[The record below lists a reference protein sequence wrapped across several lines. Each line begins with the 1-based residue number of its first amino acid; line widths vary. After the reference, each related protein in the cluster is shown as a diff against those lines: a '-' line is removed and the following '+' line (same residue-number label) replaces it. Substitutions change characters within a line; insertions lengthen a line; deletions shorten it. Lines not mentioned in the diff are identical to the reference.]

1 MNISDS
7 EAMNFSEN
15 SKDEAVAVWDNTL
28 QLIKENVHEQ
38 SFITWFKPIV
48 PLLVNSERIILQV
61 PSQFFYDWLEGHYSE
76 MIRSKLFEA
85 SQMNLQIDYH
95 VKQTAI
101 STQNISESLQASVVN
116 PRHQNQLNNKTPD
129 FESKLNPRYTFSSFI
144 EGDGNK
150 FAKAAS
156 LAVAEAPGKTAFNP
170 LVIFGDTGLGKTHVM
185 QAIGAFAKS
194 ENRVKKVYYV
204 TSEQFTSDFI
214 SSISENKINAFS
226 SFYRDVDLL
235 LIDDIQFFAGKGK
248 TQEEFFHTFN
258 TLHNAGKQIVLTCDR
273 PMSEL
278 RDLEERLVSRF
289 QWGLVVDIQ
298 PPDFE
303 TRVAILQKRAE
314 ESGVQLS
321 RDILEYLGA
330 NVTSSIRELEGT
342 LIRITAQASITGQEI
357 TLELAKSIINK
368 IGKNVH
374 QAITIEN
381 IMQIVADYFGIQES
395 LLLEKTRKKEIV
407 IARQIA
413 MYLAKQMTSH
423 TVKSIGLHFG
433 GRDHTTVLYSC
444 KTIEEQLECDHIT
457 AQHVENIQRKI
468 DQMY

>member
-1 MNISDS
+1 MEITNLSREEKTDFNES
-7 EAMNFSEN
+7 EQIWE
-15 SKDEAVAVWDNTL
+15 KTL
-28 QLIKENVHEQ
+28 VLIKENVHEQ
-38 SFITWFKPIV
+38 SYITWFKPIV
-48 PLLVNSERIILQV
+48 PLHVDEQRIVLQV

-76 MIRSKLFEA
+76 MIRSKLYEA
-85 SQMNLQIDYH
+85 TNKQLSVEYH
-95 VKQTAI
+95 VRQSVPSEETFEEAQRAI
-101 STQNISESLQASVVN
+101 PKPSQPNSQY
-116 PRHQNQLNNKTPD
+116 NQRTPD
-129 FESKLNPRYTFSSFI
+129 FESKLNPRYNFSTFI

-185 QAIGAFAKS
+185 QAIGNFAKS
-194 ENRVKKVYYV
+194 EGRVRKVYYA

-214 SSISENKINAFS
+214 KSISENNTSEFS
-226 SFYRDVDLL
+226 SFYRDIDLL
-235 LIDDIQFFAGKGK
+235 LVDDIQFFAGKGK

-258 TLHNAGKQIVLTCDR
+258 ALHNAGKQIVLTCDR

-314 ESGVQLS
+314 ESGVRLH
-321 RDILEYLGA
+321 RDVIEYLGA

-357 TLELAKSIINK
+357 TLELAKSIVNK
-368 IGKNVH
+368 IGKNVQ
-374 QAITIEN
+374 QAITIED
-381 IMQIVADYFGIQES
+381 IMKTVADYFGIQEN

-413 MYLAKQMTSH
+413 MYLAKQLTTH

-444 KTIEEQLECDHIT
+444 KTVEEQLECDQMT
-457 AQHVENIQRKI
+457 AQHVDNIQRKL
-468 DQMY
+468 DQIF